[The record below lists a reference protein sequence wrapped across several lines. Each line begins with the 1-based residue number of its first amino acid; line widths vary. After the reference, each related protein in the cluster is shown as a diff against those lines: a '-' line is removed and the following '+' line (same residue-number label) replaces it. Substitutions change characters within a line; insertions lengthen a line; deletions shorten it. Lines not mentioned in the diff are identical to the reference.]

1 MNNLSFT
8 DVNFDSVSN
17 GLFLQ
22 KGLAACLLWVQIQ
35 LPLCQ
40 IMYAVA

>member
-22 KGLAACLLWVQIQ
+22 MGLAACLV
-35 LPLCQ
+35 
-40 IMYAVA
+40 